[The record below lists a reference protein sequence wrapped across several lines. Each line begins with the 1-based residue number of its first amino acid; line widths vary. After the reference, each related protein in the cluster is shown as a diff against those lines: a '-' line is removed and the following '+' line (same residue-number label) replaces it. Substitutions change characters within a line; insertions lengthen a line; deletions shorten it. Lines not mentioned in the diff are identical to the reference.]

1 LTASERAAFVRVA
14 ILGLGS
20 LAFAASASAM
30 PVSAFLSKVDKLA
43 KAGAVATM
51 SSDAALIKK
60 ELEDDAA
67 ALRAERLAA
76 TQSGKTPAYCPDAG
90 SGPPSL
96 EEIVAGLKAV
106 PEAKRSGTQVKDAL
120 RAFMARRFPCSR

>member
-1 LTASERAAFVRVA
+1 MRIA
-14 ILGLGS
+14 ILGLS
-20 LAFAASASAM
+20 AVAFAASASAM

-51 SSDAALIKK
+51 SSDASLIKK

-67 ALRAERLAA
+67 TLRAERLAA
-76 TQSGKTPAYCPDAG
+76 TQSGKTPAYCPDAE

-106 PEAKRSGTQVKDAL
+106 PEAQGSGTEVKDAL
-120 RAFMARRFPCSR
+120 RAFMAKRFPCSR